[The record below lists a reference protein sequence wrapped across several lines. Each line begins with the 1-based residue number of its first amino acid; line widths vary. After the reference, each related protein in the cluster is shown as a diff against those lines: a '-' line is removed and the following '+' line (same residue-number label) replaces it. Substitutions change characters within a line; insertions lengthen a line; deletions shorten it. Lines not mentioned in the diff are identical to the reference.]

1 MGCPSRRRSAPSSA
15 TDTKEGRGPQPS
27 EQILASIAHGL
38 ALTPEEHKHLLLLAG
53 HRPAPRAGAT
63 GTHIPG
69 GLARILDRLDDTPA
83 EIVTEVG
90 QTLRQTPMGVAL
102 LGDLT
107 HFEGLSRNL
116 PYRWFTGP
124 EGRARY
130 APDDHERLSRL
141 YVSGLR
147 EVAVR
152 RGPGSPA
159 AQLVEV
165 LLRESQEFRDL
176 WELQEVGLRPSSGKR
191 FMHPDVGLMELE
203 CQTLIDP
210 DSAHLLLVYTA
221 TPGSESKDKLD
232 YLVGRACPPVQRDE
246 SRAPAS
252 STP

>member
-1 MGCPSRRRSAPSSA
+1 MDRGELARFLRHHRDRLQPEDVGLPRGQRRRTSGLRREEVASLCHMS
-15 TDTKEGRGPQPS
+15 TDYYARLETGRGPQPS

-63 GTHIPG
+63 GTHIPA

-203 CQTLIDP
+203 CQT
-210 DSAHLLLVYTA
+210 
-221 TPGSESKDKLD
+221 
-232 YLVGRACPPVQRDE
+232 
-246 SRAPAS
+246 
-252 STP
+252 